1 MKHPAPTSGNLK
13 PEASLFLT
21 LHAAGKPGSLM
32 ASRRPCSVYSPLKQ
46 IDATNVGKLGLA
58 WSAPSAKRA
67 PKVFEFVLVILGRVW
82 V

>member
-1 MKHPAPTSGNLK
+1 MLPGNLAHLW
-13 PEASLFLT
+13 PRT
-21 LHAAGKPGSLM
+21 QTVQ
-32 ASRRPCSVYSPLKQ
+32 RYSPLKQ